1 MIRLLMNLKLRR
13 KLMIA
18 MVPLALMVVLAG
30 LYASYQIKWIDKQYS
45 ELIDNDIKTLQSV
58 TSQRALT
65 MRFGMSLYNLIAE
78 TDPQRV
84 RLIESELD
92 SAQEKYRLALA
103 DSLRQSP
110 ALSADIN
117 ATALLFE

>member
-18 MVPLALMVVLAG
+18 MAPLALMVVLAG

-84 RLIESELD
+84 RLIDSELD
-92 SAQEKYRLALA
+92 TAQEAIPSGTRRLAPPE
-103 DSLRQSP
+103 SSP
-110 ALSADIN
+110 FRRNQCYGVAV
-117 ATALLFE
+117 